1 MKLSKFTHI
10 YECINEEK
18 CYYIIR
24 HSITNKSFFFTEE
37 EFNGLH
43 ENLKN
48 KNESGEIN
56 ILKQNH
62 LLVQDSYSEIKFANY
77 LKESYNLNKFD
88 LEIIYLIFNTSCNL
102 RCKYCYVEGSAEPG
116 FKDISMDNKTFSE
129 LMNYLDKLIKYQ
141 KEKNL
146 DKNKLT
152 FIYYGSEPL
161 MSKKFFIE
169 SLETIQKICNKNDIK
184 PDFQIT
190 TNGTLFDNEIIEAMK
205 KFKVGVSISLDGKKE
220 INDSMRITHKGEGTY
235 NKIRNAINL
244 LKKSNIPFGIS
255 CTLNEHNI
263 NNLEESADHFI
274 ELGASS
280 IGFNILLNARYS
292 NIPLIPLIILNNN
305 LLKTSKKVN
314 DLGFYEDRIQRK
326 ASAFNGLP
334 RFKDC
339 GGVGNQLV
347 FFPNGD
353 IGTCEAYL
361 CNKKSRIGNIK
372 SFNIE
377 EIEKSPI
384 VKYWTERYPLNME
397 ECLYCPAL
405 GICGGG
411 CPFNAETLSK
421 KDIYQ
426 RDKPFCVHTEMALNW
441 LLKKS
446 VEKKTGKKEFYIR
459 DISFMFR
466 QF

>member
-1 MKLSKFTHI
+1 MRLSKFTHV
-10 YECINEEK
+10 YECIDEENRH
-18 CYYIIR
+18 YIIR

-37 EFNGLH
+37 EFNDLRK
-43 ENLKN
+43 NLKDE
-48 KNESGEIN
+48 KETDELN

-62 LLVQDSYSEIKFANY
+62 LLVQDSYSETKFANY

-102 RCKYCYVEGSAEPG
+102 KCKYCYVEGSTEPG
-116 FKDISMDNKTFSE
+116 FKDISMEDKTFNE
-129 LMNYLDKLIKYQ
+129 LMIYLDKLIKYQ
-141 KEKNL
+141 K
-146 DKNKLT
+146 DKNPHKEKLT

-161 MSKKFFIE
+161 MSKNFFIK
-169 SLETIQKICNKNDIK
+169 SLEIIQEICDKNKIK

-190 TNGTLFDNEIIEAMK
+190 TNGTLFDDEVVKAMK
-205 KFKVGVSISLDGKKE
+205 KFSVGVSISLDGKKE
-220 INDSMRITHKGEGTY
+220 VNDSMRITQNGKGTY
-235 NKIRNAINL
+235 DKIMEAIEL

-255 CTLNEHNI
+255 CTINEHNI
-263 NNLEESADHFI
+263 GNLGESANHFI
-274 ELGASS
+274 ELGTSS

-292 NIPLIPLIILNNN
+292 DIPLIPLTILNEN
-305 LLKTSKKVN
+305 LLKASKKVN

-326 ASAFNGLP
+326 VNAFNGLP

-353 IGTCEAYL
+353 IGVCEAYL
-361 CNKKSRIGNIK
+361 CNKKSKIGDIK
-372 SFNIE
+372 SFTVE
-377 EIEKSPI
+377 EIEKNPI

-411 CPFNAETLSK
+411 CPFNAETISK
-421 KDIYQ
+421 GDIYQ
-426 RDKPFCVHTEMALNW
+426 RDKPFCVHTEMVLNW

-446 VEKKTGKKEFYIR
+446 IKEKTGKDNVYIR

-466 QF
+466 